1 MDRSPPP
8 AYLFVVDGYSEDE
21 PSSTCGTVPS
31 FSIGSITTS
40 GATVSITTEEADYG
54 CDVILVAT
62 DGFPVY
68 LWSSGDTT
76 INAADTNMIYLT
88 KPDTFWVE
96 AIDAFGCSDQAM
108 HIVGAFPSKC
118 LTDAQDIELADSL
131 LADSA
136 LISVDMKYL
145 AKGMSGLSDND
156 TIKTLVKN
164 IATENNDLGDF
175 YHVYFTTLIDSCT
188 AHSINLIERL
198 QEVVWDNRET
208 GTTPDTARI
217 GDILPYFTMD
227 DALETKMYPIIS
239 FKYLYPEQQDS
250 LYPAWDTLSADFVT
264 ASVFHVENNTPS
276 VTIQPAEP
284 RAV

>member
-1 MDRSPPP
+1 MDRSPTPHLIV
-8 AYLFVVDGYSEDE
+8 ADGYSEDE
-21 PSSTCGTVPS
+21 PSSTCDTVPS

-40 GATVSITTEEADYG
+40 GATVSWTAEEADYG
-54 CDVILVAT
+54 CSIVLVAT

-68 LWSSGDTT
+68 IWSDSDTT
-76 INAADTNMIYLT
+76 VNAADTNRIYVT

-96 AIDAFGCSDQAM
+96 AIDEFGCSDQAM
-108 HIVGAFPSKC
+108 YIVGAFDSKC
-118 LTDAQDIELADSL
+118 LTNAQDIELADSL
-131 LADSA
+131 LADSVR
-136 LISVDMKYL
+136 IIHDMKLL
-145 AKGMSGLSDND
+145 AKGLAGLSEND
-156 TIKTLVKN
+156 TIKTLIKT
-164 IATENNDLGDF
+164 IALQYAVEHDD
-175 YHVYFTTLIDSCT
+175 YFVHFGILSDSCT
-188 AHSINLIERL
+188 SNGINLTELL